1 MRLFIAL
8 DLSGKQKNELHR
20 LQQKIKGHLEGV
32 KWVNPEGMHLTLKF
46 LGEVEPARI
55 AAIVEAMQ
63 EAALSVE
70 PFDFSFGGG
79 GAFPSPQ
86 KARVIFAGLREG
98 DGKVAALASSLE
110 AALAKKGLPAE
121 TRAFTPHLTL
131 GRLRYPLPGEKI
143 NKFMAEMQ
151 TFSTGQS
158 RARAITLYRSR
169 LSRQGATYSMQ
180 RQIKIGRFLEEIA
193 GNKQD
198 DQE

>member
-8 DLSGKQKNELHR
+8 SLSEKQKNELHR
-20 LQQKIKGHLEGV
+20 LQQSLKSHLEGV

-55 AAIVEAMQ
+55 AAIVEAMK
-63 EAALSVE
+63 EASPAVE

-86 KARVIFAGLREG
+86 KARVIWAGLRGEV
-98 DGKVAALASSLE
+98 GKAVALASSLE
-110 AALAKKGLPAE
+110 AALGKKGFPAE
-121 TRAFTPHLTL
+121 TRDFSPHLTL

-151 TFSTGQS
+151 TFATEHS
-158 RARAITLYRSR
+158 RARAMTLCQSR
-169 LSRQGATYSMQ
+169 LSRQGATYSIIQ
-180 RQIKIGRFLEEIA
+180 QIKIGRFLEENA
-193 GNKQD
+193 GNEQD
-198 DQE
+198 D